1 MKMNMTQSNLLEIKF
16 LFLLLEQNVWVVNKL
31 HVCLVRRLH
40 YRFKRRKALTFF
52 AFQDQSGTSRTN
64 NFVHG
69 INVAEE
75 VGADSISIVSH
86 NFIQILTLFVC
97 TLMHIIAAV
106 NRNFLF
112 QSWLRDGPLEKWWGW
127 SKTKKKIYS
136 QEKIRRKKIFPG
148 IVQKKK
154 FLPWKIGL

>member
-1 MKMNMTQSNLLEIKF
+1 
-16 LFLLLEQNVWVVNKL
+16 LLEQNVWVVNKL

-86 NFIQILTLFVC
+86 TNLFIQILTLFVC

-106 NRNFLF
+106 NRIFLF
-112 QSWLRDGPLEKWWGW
+112 QSWLSKPW
-127 SKTKKKIYS
+127 SH
-136 QEKIRRKKIFPG
+136 
-148 IVQKKK
+148 
-154 FLPWKIGL
+154 W